1 MKGIKYNYE
10 KINMVEINDVIFP
23 HKETH
28 YTLSR
33 KRSKFK
39 KIDKGLFSYTLKKYL
54 DGKPSRKNRRMKS
67 TRKVKLPQN
76 KNTDSNKKSEIIKT
90 VETNK
95 PKSYLDR
102 LKLWFSNLK
111 NKF

>member
-1 MKGIKYNYE
+1 MKEIKYNYE
-10 KINMVEINDVIFP
+10 KINMVEINDIIFP

-33 KRSKFK
+33 KRLKFK
-39 KIDKGLFSYTLKKYL
+39 KIDKGLFSSKLKKYL
-54 DGKPSRKNRRMKS
+54 DEKPKA
-67 TRKVKLPQN
+67 
-76 KNTDSNKKSEIIKT
+76 

-95 PKSYLDR
+95 PKSYLGR